1 MNIQDRIL
9 QLNYELTGN
18 SVEIREVL
26 FTVITKYQLFE
37 PCAYMSEDENWLN
50 IAIISSEGKEATQAM
65 SILKK
70 EITAF
75 GLVPKRDAE
84 VSEPQAESDAEDLYQ

>member
-18 SVEIREVL
+18 SVEIRELL
-26 FTVITKYQLFE
+26 FIIITKYQLYE

-70 EITAF
+70 DITAF
-75 GLVPKRDAE
+75 GLVPKRNAE
-84 VSEPQAESDAEDLYQ
+84 VPEPQVESTEDLYQ

>member
-18 SVEIREVL
+18 SVEIRQVL
-26 FTVITKYQLFE
+26 FTIITKNQLFE

-50 IAIISSEGKEATQAM
+50 IAIISSEGKEFTQAM

-75 GLVPKRDAE
+75 GLFPKRDAE
-84 VSEPQAESDAEDLYQ
+84 VPVPQVESTEDLYQ

>member
-9 QLNYELTGN
+9 QLNYELTGD
-18 SVEIREVL
+18 SVEIRQLL
-26 FTVITKYQLFE
+26 FTVITKYQLYE

-50 IAIISSEGKEATQAM
+50 IAIISPEGKESTRAM

-70 EITAF
+70 DITAF

-84 VSEPQAESDAEDLYQ
+84 APAPQAESEAEDLYQ